1 MKSILSI
8 LLLSFFCC
16 SSTFANFSSITGN
29 IKLNCITDDQS
40 KIIISLIKFNAA
52 EEPSAWLRSYKA
64 KLISSPITGGQNYH
78 LFAENITQLSDVE
91 LREFHRLE
99 VDGDRLIGIY
109 ELGYRKS
116 RLDKGKVKLRA
127 NVSCLIAENS
137 LVASDQKLKETSD
150 LKKNGS
156 LLKSILKSIN

>member
-1 MKSILSI
+1 MLIKKKWVMKKFLGI
-8 LLLSFFCC
+8 LLLSAMFITP
-16 SSTFANFSSITGN
+16 SISSIRGN

-40 KIIISLIKFNAA
+40 KVIISFIKFNAA
-52 EEPSAWLRSYKA
+52 EEPLAWLESYKA

-78 LFAENITQLSDVE
+78 LFAENITQLADVE

-116 RLDKGKVKLRA
+116 RLDKGKVKLRT

-137 LVASDQKLKETSD
+137 LVASDEKLEKD
-150 LKKNGS
+150 GS